1 MQRSYISSLYKFSR
15 FNLYF
20 NSIIVIIITVVIIII
35 IIIIVIIIIII
46 IIETLKEALSD
57 RVINFRNKHR
67 SCSIKTG
74 VFNKRCYKIHRITPV
89 PEHFWTTEHHW
100 TTASAN
106 FYNQQECDIAIM
118 KISRKAFDWK

>member
-35 IIIIVIIIIII
+35 IIII
-46 IIETLKEALSD
+46 IETFKEALSD

-89 PEHFWTTEHHW
+89 PEHFWKTEHLW

-118 KISRKAFDWK
+118 KISKKAFDWK